1 MRRTITY
8 RGSGNRQRPDLQAM
22 PVDNEGGPTMSLPR
36 RCETLVVF
44 LIIAASV
51 TFVLAAGV
59 VGQNWRAER
68 CETQTCLN

>member
-1 MRRTITY
+1 
-8 RGSGNRQRPDLQAM
+8 
-22 PVDNEGGPTMSLPR
+22 MSLPR